1 MILQIC
7 SFSGDGRSATARR
20 FKDLVEDISADLG
33 GKDFLSEGQRQLIR
47 CAAMLS
53 AEAERLEAMAVRDE
67 RFTHTDWRADKN
79 NSKFVLCDRL
89 GRLFD
94 RLGLERR
101 ARPVEESEVVRHF
114 KRRIQRP
121 ST

>member
-1 MILQIC
+1 
-7 SFSGDGRSATARR
+7 
-20 FKDLVEDISADLG
+20 
-33 GKDFLSEGQRQLIR
+33 
-47 CAAMLS
+47 MLS

-67 RFTHTDWRADKN
+67 RFTHTNWRADKN
-79 NSKFVLCDRL
+79 NSKFDLDAYGVLCDRL

-121 ST
+121 AT